1 MGEQIKMPVL
11 QFAVPQENDGISV
24 YNFLRAKCGVSY
36 RLIKKLKRVPMGITA
51 NGQHIRTIDPLHGGD
66 AVVLHIPEDENPTM
80 PVELPIDIIYEDEH
94 IAVINKPFGMP
105 VHPAREH
112 VADTLAN
119 AFSAHLMANGEPNS
133 AFRVINRLDRD
144 TSGLVLTAKNS
155 HAASLLHGHTDKV
168 YYAICQ
174 GTLTGSGTID
184 APIRIMEGHGI
195 QREVGEGG
203 VRAVTH
209 WQTLK
214 NFTVTAS
221 DEKRYELTLLKIHLE
236 TGRTHQI
243 RVHFTSLGM
252 PLAGDDMYGGSRDLM
267 ERQALHCGQ
276 LDFFHPITGKKMH
289 FAIPLPEDMAML
301 CKDPAEVIKVE

>member
-1 MGEQIKMPVL
+1 MPVL
-11 QFAVPQENDGISV
+11 TFDVLPENDGISV

-51 NGQHIRTIDPLHGGD
+51 NGQHIRTIDPLSGCD
-66 AVVLHIPEDENPTM
+66 VVALNIPEDENPTM
-80 PVELPIDIIYEDEH
+80 PVELPIEIIYEDEH

-112 VADTLAN
+112 VSDTLAN
-119 AFSAHLMANGEPNS
+119 AFSAHIMANGEPNA

-168 YYAICQ
+168 YYALCQ

-184 APIRIMEGHGI
+184 APIRVMEGHGI

-203 VRAVTH
+203 VRSVTH
-209 WQTLK
+209 WRSLK
-214 NFTVTAS
+214 NISLTAPNGN
-221 DEKRYELTLLKIHLE
+221 RYDLTLLEIHLE

-243 RVHFTSLGM
+243 RVHFTYLGM
-252 PLAGDDMYGGSRDLM
+252 PLAGDDMYGGSRDLIG
-267 ERQALHCGQ
+267 RQALHCGQ
-276 LDFFHPITGKKMH
+276 LDFTHPMTGEKMH
-289 FAIPLPEDMAML
+289 FSIPLPPDMAEL
-301 CKDPAEVIKVE
+301 CG

>member
-1 MGEQIKMPVL
+1 MPVL
-11 QFAVPQENDGISV
+11 TFTVLQENDGISV

-36 RLIKKLKRVPMGITA
+36 RLIKKLKRVPLGITA
-51 NGQHIRTIDPLHGGD
+51 NGLHIRTIDPLHGGD
-66 AVVLHIPEDENPTM
+66 VVVLNVPEDENPTM
-80 PVELPIDIIYEDEH
+80 PVELPIDIIYEDQH
-94 IAVINKPFGMP
+94 IAVINKPFNMP

-119 AFSAHLMANGEPNS
+119 AFSAHLMANGEPNA

-184 APIRIMEGHGI
+184 APIRVMEGHGI

-203 VRAVTH
+203 VRAITH
-209 WQTLK
+209 WQAMK
-214 NFTVTAS
+214 NFTITADNGS
-221 DEKRYELTLLKIHLE
+221 RYDLTLLEIHLE

-252 PLAGDDMYGGSRDLM
+252 PLAGDDMYGGSRDLIS
-267 ERQALHCGQ
+267 RQALHCGQ
-276 LDFFHPITGKKMH
+276 LDFNHPITGEPMH
-289 FAIPLPEDMAML
+289 FAIPLPEDMAAL
-301 CKDPAEVIKVE
+301 CNLFSGDRKMQGSR

>member
-1 MGEQIKMPVL
+1 MPTIK
-11 QFAVPQENDGISV
+11 FTVPQENDGISV
-24 YNFLRAKCGVSY
+24 YNFLRSKCGVSY
-36 RLIKKLKRVPMGITA
+36 RLIKKLKRVPMGLTA

-66 AVVLHIPEDENPTM
+66 VVVLNIPEDENPTM
-80 PVELPIDIIYEDEH
+80 PVELPIDILYEDEH

-174 GTLTGSGTID
+174 GTLVGNGTID
-184 APIRIMEGHGI
+184 APIRVMQGHGI

-203 VRAVTH
+203 VWAVTH
-209 WQTLK
+209 WQAMK
-214 NFTVTAS
+214 NFTVTAAN
-221 DEKRYELTLLKIHLE
+221 EKTYELTLLKIYLE

-252 PLAGDDMYGGSRDLM
+252 PLAGDDMYGGSRDLIG
-267 ERQALHCGQ
+267 RQALHCGQ
-276 LDFFHPITGKKMH
+276 LDFTHPITGEPMH
-289 FAIPLPEDMAML
+289 FSIPLPEDMAAL
-301 CKDPAEVIKVE
+301 CGICDII

>member
-1 MGEQIKMPVL
+1 MPVL
-11 QFAVPQENDGISV
+11 QFTVPAENDGISV

-36 RLIKKLKRVPMGITA
+36 RLIKKLKRVPLGITS
-51 NGQHIRTIDPLHGGD
+51 NGRHIRTIDPLRGGD
-66 AVVLHIPEDENPTM
+66 NVALNIPEDENPTM
-80 PVELPIDIIYEDEH
+80 PVGLPIDVVYEDEH
-94 IAVINKPFGMP
+94 IAVLNKPSGMP

-119 AFSAHLMANGEPNS
+119 AFSAHLVANGEPNS
-133 AFRVINRLDRD
+133 TFRVINRLDRD

-174 GTLTGSGTID
+174 GTLSGSGTID

-209 WQTLK
+209 WQAMK
-214 NFTVTAS
+214 IFSVTARNGHS
-221 DEKRYELTLLKIHLE
+221 YDLTLLKIRLE

-243 RVHFTSLGM
+243 RVHFASLGM
-252 PLAGDDMYGGSRDLM
+252 PLAGDDMYGGSRDLIG
-267 ERQALHCGQ
+267 RQALHCGQ
-276 LDFFHPITGKKMH
+276 LDFCHPMTGEPMR
-289 FAIPLPEDMAML
+289 FSIPLPEDMEAL
-301 CKDPAEVIKVE
+301 FI

>member
-1 MGEQIKMPVL
+1 MPALTFV
-11 QFAVPQENDGISV
+11 VPPENDGISV

-36 RLIKKLKRVPMGITA
+36 RLIKKLKRVPLGITS
-51 NGQHIRTIDPLHGGD
+51 NGIHIRTIDPLHGGD
-66 AVVLHIPEDENPTM
+66 IVRLNIPEDENPTM
-80 PVELPIDIIYEDEH
+80 PVEIPINIIYEDGH
-94 IAVINKPFGMP
+94 IAVINKPSGMP

-119 AFSAHLMANGEPNS
+119 AFSAHLIAAGEPNS

-155 HAASLLHGHTDKV
+155 HAASLLHGHTEKI

-174 GTLTGSGTID
+174 GTLTGNGTID

-209 WQTLK
+209 WRAVRNLS
-214 NFTVTAS
+214 VTAPS
-221 DEKRYELTLLKIHLE
+221 GNSYDLTFLEIHLE

-243 RVHFTSLGM
+243 RVHFSSLEM
-252 PLAGDDMYGGSRDLM
+252 PLAGDDMYGGSRELIS
-267 ERQALHCGQ
+267 RQALHCGQ
-276 LDFFHPITGKKMH
+276 LDFRHPITGEKMR
-289 FAIPLPEDMAML
+289 FSVPLPEDMAAL
-301 CKDPAEVIKVE
+301 CGVSSI

>member
-1 MGEQIKMPVL
+1 MPTL
-11 QFAVPQENDGISV
+11 KFIVPQQNDGISV

-36 RLIKKLKRVPMGITA
+36 RLIHKLKHVPMGITA
-51 NGQHIRTIDPLHGGD
+51 NGLHIRTIDPLNGGD
-66 AVVLHIPEDENPTM
+66 TVILNIPEDENPTL
-80 PVELPIDIIYEDEH
+80 PVAMPIDIVYEDEH

-112 VADTLAN
+112 IADTLAN
-119 AFSAHLMANGEPNS
+119 AFSAHLLANGEPNS

-155 HAASLLHGHTDKV
+155 HAASLLHGHTDKI

-174 GTLTGSGTID
+174 GLLTGNGTID
-184 APIRIMEGHGI
+184 APIRVMEGHGI

-203 VRAVTH
+203 IRAVTH
-209 WQTLK
+209 WRAMK
-214 NFTVTAS
+214 SFSITAQS
-221 DEKRYELTLLKIHLE
+221 GKKHDLTLLEIHLE

-252 PLAGDDMYGGSRDLM
+252 PLAGDDMYGGSRDLIG
-267 ERQALHCGQ
+267 RQALHCGQ
-276 LDFFHPITGKKMH
+276 LHFNHPITGLPME
-289 FAIPLPEDMAML
+289 FTSPLPDDMAAL
-301 CKDPAEVIKVE
+301 CD

>member
-1 MGEQIKMPVL
+1 MPVL
-11 QFAVPQENDGISV
+11 TFTVPEQNDGISV

-36 RLIKKLKRVPMGITA
+36 RLIHRLKRVPMGITA
-51 NGQHIRTIDPLHGGD
+51 NGFHIRTIDPLCGGD
-66 AVVLHIPEDENPTM
+66 VVALNIPEDENPTV
-80 PVELPIDIIYEDEH
+80 PVEMPIDIVYEDEH

-119 AFSAHLMANGEPNS
+119 AFSAHLLANGEPNS

-155 HAASLLHGHTDKV
+155 HAASLLHGRTDKI

-174 GTLTGSGTID
+174 GILTESGTVD
-184 APIRIMEGHGI
+184 APIRVKEGHGI

-203 VRAVTH
+203 IRAVTH
-209 WQTLK
+209 WCAMRNMTL
-214 NFTVTAS
+214 TARNGVS
-221 DEKRYELTLLKIHLE
+221 YDLTLLEIHLE

-243 RVHFTSLGM
+243 RVHFSSMGM
-252 PLAGDDMYGGSRDLM
+252 PLAGDDMYGGSRDLIS
-267 ERQALHCGQ
+267 RQALHCGQ
-276 LDFFHPITGKKMH
+276 LDFSHPITGKRLQ
-289 FAIPLPEDMAML
+289 FTSPLPDDMKAL
-301 CKDPAEVIKVE
+301 CDENSSYRSCQ

>member
-1 MGEQIKMPVL
+1 MNHKMPVL
-11 QFAVPQENDGISV
+11 TFKVPECNDGISV

-36 RLIKKLKRVPMGITA
+36 RLIHKLKHVPLGITA
-51 NGQHIRTIDPLHGGD
+51 NGIHIRTIDPLCGGD
-66 AVVLHIPEDENPTM
+66 VVTLNIPEDENPTLPVDM
-80 PVELPIDIIYEDEH
+80 PVEIVYEDAH
-94 IAVINKPFGMP
+94 VAVISKPFGMP

-112 VADTLAN
+112 VTDTLAN
-119 AFSAHLMANGEPNS
+119 AFSAHLLANGEPNS

-184 APIRIMEGHGI
+184 APIRVMEGHGI

-209 WQTLK
+209 W
-214 NFTVTAS
+214 NAVRNMTVAAS
-221 DEKRYELTLLKIHLE
+221 DGTVYHLTFLEIHLE

-243 RVHFTSLGM
+243 RVHFSSLGM
-252 PLAGDDMYGGSRDLM
+252 PLAGDDMYGGSRALIS
-267 ERQALHCGQ
+267 RQALHCGQ
-276 LDFFHPITGKKMH
+276 LDFSHPITGAQMH
-289 FAIPLPEDMAML
+289 FALPLPEDMQAL
-301 CKDPAEVIKVE
+301 VDSQNDRS

>member
-1 MGEQIKMPVL
+1 MPTL
-11 QFAVPQENDGISV
+11 KFIVPQQNDGISV

-36 RLIKKLKRVPMGITA
+36 RLIHKLKHVPMGITA
-51 NGQHIRTIDPLHGGD
+51 NGLHIRTIDPLNGGD
-66 AVVLHIPEDENPTM
+66 TVILNIPEDENPTL
-80 PVELPIDIIYEDEH
+80 PVAMPIDIVYEDEH

-112 VADTLAN
+112 IADTLAN
-119 AFSAHLMANGEPNS
+119 AFSAPLLANGEPNS

-155 HAASLLHGHTDKV
+155 HAASLLHGHTDKI

-174 GTLTGSGTID
+174 GLLTGNGTID
-184 APIRIMEGHGI
+184 APIRVMEGHGI

-203 VRAVTH
+203 IRAVTH
-209 WQTLK
+209 WRAMK
-214 NFTVTAS
+214 SFSITAQS
-221 DEKRYELTLLKIHLE
+221 GQKHGLTLLEIHLE

-252 PLAGDDMYGGSRDLM
+252 PLAGDDMYGGSRDLIG
-267 ERQALHCGQ
+267 RQALHCGQ
-276 LDFFHPITGKKMH
+276 LHFNHPITGLPME
-289 FAIPLPEDMAML
+289 FTSPLPDDMAAL
-301 CKDPAEVIKVE
+301 CD

>member
-1 MGEQIKMPVL
+1 MPVL
-11 QFAVPQENDGISV
+11 SFSVADEYDGISV
-24 YNFLRAKCGVSY
+24 YHFLRSKCGVSY

-51 NGQHIRTIDPLHGGD
+51 NGQHIRTIDPLSGGD
-66 AVVLHIPEDENPTM
+66 VVTLHVPEDENPTE
-80 PVELPIDIIYEDEH
+80 PVDMPIDIVYEDGH
-94 IAVINKPFGMP
+94 IAVINKSFGMP

-119 AFSAHLMANGEPNS
+119 AFSAHLMANGEPNA

-168 YYAICQ
+168 YYAVCQ

-184 APIRIMEGHGI
+184 APIRVMEGHGI

-209 WQTLK
+209 WRAMK
-214 NFTVTAS
+214 NMSVAAPNGN
-221 DEKRYELTLLKIHLE
+221 RYDLTLLEIHLE

-252 PLAGDDMYGGSRDLM
+252 PLAGDDMYGGSRDLIT
-267 ERQALHCGQ
+267 RQALHCGQ
-276 LDFFHPITGKKMH
+276 LDFSHPITGEKMH
-289 FAIPLPEDMAML
+289 FAVPLPDDMAAL
-301 CKDPAEVIKVE
+301 CGEILY

>member
-1 MGEQIKMPVL
+1 MPTI
-11 QFAVPQENDGISV
+11 QFTVPPENDGISV

-51 NGQHIRTIDPLHGGD
+51 NGQHIRTVDPLHGGD
-66 AVVLHIPEDENPTM
+66 TVVLHIPEDENPTM
-80 PVELPIDIIYEDEH
+80 PVELPIDILYEDEH

-119 AFSAHLMANGEPNS
+119 AFSAHLMANGEPNA

-168 YYAICQ
+168 YYAVCQ
-174 GTLTGSGTID
+174 GNLTGSGTID
-184 APIRIMEGHGI
+184 APIRVMEG
-195 QREVGEGG
+195 
-203 VRAVTH
+203 
-209 WQTLK
+209 
-214 NFTVTAS
+214 
-221 DEKRYELTLLKIHLE
+221 

-252 PLAGDDMYGGSRDLM
+252 PLAGDDMYGGSRDLIC
-267 ERQALHCGQ
+267 RQALHCGQ
-276 LDFFHPITGKKMH
+276 LDFTHPITGKPMH
-289 FAIPLPEDMAML
+289 FSIPLPDDMATL
-301 CKDPAEVIKVE
+301 CGICDIM

>member
-1 MGEQIKMPVL
+1 MPVL
-11 QFAVPQENDGISV
+11 DFSVPPENDGISV

-51 NGQHIRTIDPLHGGD
+51 NGIHIRTIDPLHGGD
-66 AVVLHIPEDENPTM
+66 VVRLHIPDDENPTA
-80 PVELPIDIIYEDEH
+80 PVELPIDIIYEDAH
-94 IAVINKPFGMP
+94 IAVLNKPPHMP

-119 AFSAHLMANGEPNS
+119 AFSAHLMQNGEPNA

-174 GTLTGSGTID
+174 GTLTGNGTID

-209 WQTLK
+209 WQALK
-214 NFTVTAS
+214 NFTVTAP
-221 DEKRYELTLLKIHLE
+221 DEKRYELTLLEIHLE

-252 PLAGDDMYGGSRDLM
+252 PLAGDDMYGGSRDLIA
-267 ERQALHCGQ
+267 RQALHCGQ
-276 LDFFHPITGKKMH
+276 LDFRHPITGDKMH
-289 FAIPLPEDMAML
+289 FAIPLPEDMASL
-301 CKDPAEVIKVE
+301 CGNISFYEN

>member
-1 MGEQIKMPVL
+1 MPTIK
-11 QFAVPQENDGISV
+11 FAVPQKNDGISV
-24 YNFLRAKCGVSY
+24 YNFLRSKCGVSY

-51 NGQHIRTIDPLHGGD
+51 NGQHIRTVDPLHGGD
-66 AVVLHIPEDENPTM
+66 TVVLHIPEDENPTM
-80 PVELPIDIIYEDEH
+80 PVELPIDILYEDEH

-119 AFSAHLMANGEPNS
+119 AFSAHLMANGEPNA

-168 YYAICQ
+168 YYALCQ
-174 GTLTGSGTID
+174 GNLTGSGTID
-184 APIRIMEGHGI
+184 APIRVMEGHGI

-209 WQTLK
+209 WQAMK
-214 NFTVTAS
+214 NISVTAPNGIQY
-221 DEKRYELTLLKIHLE
+221 DLTLLEIHLE

-252 PLAGDDMYGGSRDLM
+252 PLAGDDMYGGSRDLIC
-267 ERQALHCGQ
+267 RQALHCGQ
-276 LDFFHPITGKKMH
+276 LDFTHPITGKPMH
-289 FAIPLPEDMAML
+289 FSIPLPDDMAAL
-301 CKDPAEVIKVE
+301 CGICDIM

>member
-1 MGEQIKMPVL
+1 MPTIK
-11 QFAVPQENDGISV
+11 FTVPPENDGISV

-36 RLIKKLKRVPMGITA
+36 RLIKKLKRVTLGITA
-51 NGQHIRTIDPLHGGD
+51 NGQHIRTIDPLRGGD
-66 AVVLHIPEDENPTM
+66 EVVLNVPEDENPTM
-80 PVELPIDIIYEDEH
+80 PVELPIDVIYEDQH
-94 IAVINKPFGMP
+94 IAVINKPFHMP

-112 VADTLAN
+112 NADTLAN
-119 AFSAHLMANGEPNS
+119 AFSAHLMRNGEPNA

-276 LDFFHPITGKKMH
+276 LDFFHPIAGEKMH
-289 FAIPLPEDMAML
+289 FAIPLPEDMAAL
-301 CKDPAEVIKVE
+301 CGENPL

>member
-1 MGEQIKMPVL
+1 MPTL
-11 QFAVPQENDGISV
+11 KFIVPQQNDGISV

-36 RLIKKLKRVPMGITA
+36 RLIHKLKHVPMGITA
-51 NGQHIRTIDPLHGGD
+51 NGLHIRTIDPLNGGD
-66 AVVLHIPEDENPTM
+66 TVILNIPEDENPTL
-80 PVELPIDIIYEDEH
+80 PVAMPIDIVYEDEH

-112 VADTLAN
+112 IADTLAN
-119 AFSAHLMANGEPNS
+119 AFSAHLLANGEPNS

-155 HAASLLHGHTDKV
+155 HAASLLHGHTDKI

-174 GTLTGSGTID
+174 GLLTGNGTID
-184 APIRIMEGHGI
+184 APIRVMEGHGI

-203 VRAVTH
+203 IRAVTH
-209 WQTLK
+209 WRAMK
-214 NFTVTAS
+214 SFSITAQS
-221 DEKRYELTLLKIHLE
+221 GQKHGLTLLEIHLE

-252 PLAGDDMYGGSRDLM
+252 PLAGDDMYGGSRDLIG
-267 ERQALHCGQ
+267 RQALHCGQ
-276 LDFFHPITGKKMH
+276 LHFNHPITGLPME
-289 FAIPLPEDMAML
+289 FTSPLPDDMAAL
-301 CKDPAEVIKVE
+301 CD

>member
-1 MGEQIKMPVL
+1 MPVL
-11 QFAVPQENDGISV
+11 NFTVPQQNDGISV
-24 YNFLRAKCGVSY
+24 YNFLRSKCGVSY
-36 RLIKKLKRVPMGITA
+36 RLIHKLKHVPMGITA
-51 NGQHIRTIDPLHGGD
+51 NGLHIRTIDPLCGGD
-66 AVVLHIPEDENPTM
+66 VVTLHIPEDENPTL
-80 PVELPIDIIYEDEH
+80 PVEMPIDIIYEDQH

-119 AFSAHLMANGEPNS
+119 AFSAHLLANGEPNS

-155 HAASLLHGHTDKV
+155 HAASLLHGHTDKI

-174 GTLTGSGTID
+174 GILTGNGTID
-184 APIRIMEGHGI
+184 APIRVMEGHGI

-209 WQTLK
+209 WHALK
-214 NFTVTAS
+214 NVSITAPNR
-221 DEKRYELTLLKIHLE
+221 EKHDLTLLEIHLE

-243 RVHFTSLGM
+243 RVHFSSIGM
-252 PLAGDDMYGGSRDLM
+252 PLAGDDMYGGSHDLIT
-267 ERQALHCGQ
+267 RQALHCGQ
-276 LDFFHPITGKKMH
+276 LNFNHPITGEPME
-289 FAIPLPEDMAML
+289 FTSPLPDDMNAL
-301 CKDPAEVIKVE
+301 CRF

>member
-1 MGEQIKMPVL
+1 MPVL
-11 QFAVPQENDGISV
+11 LFSVPQENDGISV

-36 RLIKKLKRVPMGITA
+36 RLIKKLKRVPSGITA
-51 NGQHIRTIDPLHGGD
+51 NGLHIRTIDPLQGGD
-66 AVVLHIPEDENPTM
+66 KVTLHIPEDENPTL
-80 PVELPIDIIYEDEH
+80 PVALPIEIVYEDEQ

-119 AFSAHLMANGEPNS
+119 AFSAHLLANGEPNS

-155 HAASLLHGHTDKV
+155 HAASLLHGRTDKV
-168 YYAICQ
+168 YYAVCQ

-184 APIRIMEGHGI
+184 APIRVMEGHGI

-209 WQTLK
+209 WQALK
-214 NFTVTAS
+214 NVSVTAANGN
-221 DEKRYELTLLKIHLE
+221 EYALTLLEIHLE

-252 PLAGDDMYGGSRDLM
+252 PLTGDDMYGGSRDLIN
-267 ERQALHCGQ
+267 RQALHCGQ
-276 LDFFHPITGKKMH
+276 LDFSHPITGEHMH
-289 FAIPLPEDMAML
+289 FSLQLPEDMAAL
-301 CKDPAEVIKVE
+301 CRADD

>member
-1 MGEQIKMPVL
+1 M
-11 QFAVPQENDGISV
+11 ENDGISV

-36 RLIKKLKRVPMGITA
+36 RLIKKQKRVPLGITA
-51 NGQHIRTIDPLHGGD
+51 NGQHIRTIDPLRGGD
-66 AVVLHIPEDENPTM
+66 VVTLNIPEDENATL
-80 PVELPIDIIYEDEH
+80 PVALPIDILYEDEH
-94 IAVINKPFGMP
+94 IAVLNKPFGMP

-119 AFSAHLMANGEPNS
+119 AFSAHLTAKGEPNA

-168 YYAICQ
+168 YYAVCQ
-174 GTLTGSGTID
+174 GILTGSGTID
-184 APIRIMEGHGI
+184 APIRVMEGHGI

-209 WQTLK
+209 WRAMK
-214 NFTVTAS
+214 NLSLTAPNGTQHN
-221 DEKRYELTLLKIHLE
+221 LTLLEIHLE

-252 PLAGDDMYGGSRDLM
+252 PLAGDDMYGGSRDLIA
-267 ERQALHCGQ
+267 RQALHCGQ
-276 LDFFHPITGKKMH
+276 LDFRHPMTGEAMH
-289 FAIPLPEDMAML
+289 FSLPLPEDMAAL
-301 CKDPAEVIKVE
+301 CGDF

>member
-1 MGEQIKMPVL
+1 MPVL
-11 QFAVPQENDGISV
+11 SFSVSQEYDGISV

-36 RLIKKLKRVPMGITA
+36 RLIKKLKRVPLGITA
-51 NGQHIRTIDPLHGGD
+51 NGQHIRTIDSLSGGD
-66 AVVLHIPEDENPTM
+66 RVTLRIPEDDNPTV
-80 PVELPIDIIYEDEH
+80 PVELPVDIVYEDGH
-94 IAVINKPFGMP
+94 IAVLNKPYGMP

-119 AFSAHLMANGEPNS
+119 AFSAHLLANGEPNA

-209 WQTLK
+209 WKAVRNMSLSAG
-214 NFTVTAS
+214 NGS
-221 DEKRYELTLLKIHLE
+221 RYDLTLLEIHLE

-252 PLAGDDMYGGSRDLM
+252 PLAGDDMYGGSRDLIS
-267 ERQALHCGQ
+267 RQALHCGQ
-276 LDFFHPITGKKMH
+276 LDFNHPMTGEHIH
-289 FAIPLPEDMAML
+289 FSVPLPEDMAAL
-301 CKDPAEVIKVE
+301 CGISPN

>member
-1 MGEQIKMPVL
+1 MPTL
-11 QFAVPQENDGISV
+11 TFTVPPENDGISV

-36 RLIKKLKRVPMGITA
+36 RLIKKLKHVPLGITA
-51 NGQHIRTIDPLHGGD
+51 NGAHIRTIDPLGGGD
-66 AVVLHIPEDENPTM
+66 IVVLNIPDDANPTQ
-80 PVELPIDIIYEDEH
+80 PNALPIDILYEDAH
-94 IAVINKPFGMP
+94 IAVLNKSHGMP
-105 VHPAREH
+105 VHPARDH
-112 VADTLAN
+112 VTDTVAN
-119 AFSAHLMANGEPNS
+119 AFSAHLIANGEPNS

-155 HAASLLHGHTDKV
+155 HAASLLHGHTDKI

-174 GTLTGSGTID
+174 GTLHGSGTID

-209 WQTLK
+209 WTALQNITR
-214 NFTVTAS
+214 TAS
-221 DEKRYELTLLKIHLE
+221 NGHSYDLTLLEIHLE

-252 PLAGDDMYGGSRDLM
+252 PLAGDDMYGGSWDLIG
-267 ERQALHCGQ
+267 RQALHCGQ
-276 LDFFHPITGKKMH
+276 LNFNHPITGEPME
-289 FAIPLPEDMAML
+289 FRTPLPPDMAAL
-301 CKDPAEVIKVE
+301 LKNES

>member
-51 NGQHIRTIDPLHGGD
+51 NGIHIRTIDPLHGGD
-66 AVVLHIPEDENPTM
+66 FVRLNIPDDENPTA
-80 PVELPIDIIYEDEH
+80 PVELPIDILYEDEH
-94 IAVINKPFGMP
+94 IAVLNKPPHMP

-119 AFSAHLMANGEPNS
+119 ACSAHLMRNGEPNA

-155 HAASLLHGHTDKV
+155 HAASLLHGQTDKV

-276 LDFFHPITGKKMH
+276 LDFFHPITGEKMH
-289 FAIPLPEDMAML
+289 FAIPLPEDMAAL
-301 CKDPAEVIKVE
+301 CGENPL